1 MKGTP
6 FGRYELIELLGR
18 GGMGE
23 VWKAFDS
30 ATQRVVA
37 VKVLPPQLA
46 ADPVFEQRFRREAYA
61 AAGLNDPHVVP
72 IHNFGEI
79 DGRLY
84 VDMRL
89 IDGQDLEHV
98 LTGGPLDP
106 GRAVKIIEQISS
118 ALNAAHRVGLV
129 HRDVK
134 PSNILLAEDDFAYLI
149 DFGIARGAGETKMTA
164 TGSVVGTWPY
174 MAPER
179 FSSGQTD
186 TRSDIYA
193 LACVLYECLTN
204 SRPFPG
210 DSVEQ
215 QIAGHLTTPPPRPS
229 ITRPGVSPQ
238 LDAVIA
244 RGMAKDPD
252 ERYGTTVEL
261 ARAAR
266 TALTAP
272 IPRPSPPAASVR
284 TAPWT
289 APSAPT
295 ESVHTQ
301 SAHPPET
308 LDAAR
313 ARTGAWAPE
322 PVDEAHAPTQARAPE
337 HVNEAEAS
345 TRAGTPDH
353 VEKAWA
359 QTRAR
364 PADVARG
371 KSPTAGQPPRPWWTR
386 KGVIIPIAA
395 IVAVAVVG
403 GIFIVVS
410 GNGSTPQQPVG
421 PLDGTYAVEFASA
434 TRPNGQSYENAPSGR
449 ETWVIKSACPANGCV
464 ATATKVDGSQSNAST
479 MVLDEIGGRWTAV
492 SMSSKT
498 CQNAPAD
505 YWETMSLQ
513 AQAGGNLQGEFI
525 VRATT
530 GCARNQ
536 QVTFTRTGDVQDSV
550 SVTDPATQSP
560 RVPSPAQALHG
571 NYKETDIY
579 TNGGRNAEVNFAIQ
593 TYCVRTGESCLSS
606 WLNPDHAKILV
617 FSDNQWVLT
626 TTTSD
631 AQCTNGGRAHREF
644 SASYPLPQ
652 PPQDPITL
660 LTGRGHYT
668 IAGDCPFDSDFESQI
683 ERTGD

>member
-1 MKGTP
+1 VKGTP

-23 VWKAFDS
+23 VWKAFDT

-98 LTGGPLDP
+98 LTRGPLEP
-106 GRAVKIIEQISS
+106 ARAVKIIEQISS

-149 DFGIARGAGETKMTA
+149 DFGIARGAGETGLTA

-179 FSSGQTD
+179 FTTGQTD

-229 ITRPGVSPQ
+229 IARPGVSPQ

-244 RGMAKDPD
+244 TGMAKDPD
-252 ERYGTTVEL
+252 ERYKTTIEL

-266 TALTAP
+266 TAVTAP
-272 IPRPSPPAASVR
+272 IPRRPSSPPASVR

-289 APSAPT
+289 SPSAAT
-295 ESVHTQ
+295 EAAHT
-301 SAHPPET
+301 PET
-308 LDAAR
+308 VDAAKAPTR
-313 ARTGAWAPE
+313 ARMAEPAGEAWAP
-322 PVDEAHAPTQARAPE
+322 TQ
-337 HVNEAEAS
+337 
-345 TRAGTPDH
+345 AGTPDH

-359 QTRAR
+359 QTKAR
-364 PADVARG
+364 SAEVAHAPPSTADTTRD
-371 KSPTAGQPPRPWWTR
+371 KSPDAGVPPPRWWQR
-386 KGVIIPIAA
+386 KGVVIPIAA
-395 IVAVAVVG
+395 VVTIAAVG
-403 GIFIVVS
+403 GILIAVS
-410 GNGSTPQQPVG
+410 GNEPPPRASG
-421 PLDGTYAVEFASA
+421 PIDGTYAVEFAAA
-434 TRPNGQSYENAPSGR
+434 TRPNGQPYDNAPSGR
-449 ETWVIKSACPANGCV
+449 ETWVIKSACPASGCV
-464 ATATKVDGSQSNAST
+464 ATATKVDGSQSATST
-479 MVLDEIGGRWTAV
+479 MVLDEIDGRWTAV
-492 SMSSKT
+492 SASAGT
-498 CQNAPAD
+498 CQNAPAE

-513 AQAGGNLQGEFI
+513 AQPPGGLQGEFI
-525 VRATT
+525 TRATT
-530 GCARNQ
+530 GCGRNQ
-536 QVTFTRTGDVQDSV
+536 QVTFTRTGDVQDGV
-550 SVTDPATQSP
+550 SATDPAAQP
-560 RVPSPAQALHG
+560 ARVKSPAQALHG
-571 NYKETDIY
+571 SYKETDTY
-579 TNGGRNAEVNFAIQ
+579 TDGGRNTEVTFNIQ
-593 TYCVRTGESCLSS
+593 TYCLRTGERCLSS
-606 WLNPDHAKILV
+606 WVNPDHAKVLV
-617 FSDNQWVLT
+617 FSGAQWDLT
-626 TTTSD
+626 TTSSN
-631 AQCTNGGRAHREF
+631 AACTNGGRADRNF
-644 SASYPLPQ
+644 SAQYPLPQ
-652 PPQDPITL
+652 PPQDPIAL

-668 IAGDCPFDSDFESQI
+668 ITGDCPFDSDFDSRV
-683 ERTGD
+683 ERSGD